1 MAEEK
6 EDTREEVEDEIN
18 HGNTRLPFGLCKRYG
33 VALPDNATPRDAW
46 NALKGKYGITPQ
58 DVYNELKQEA
68 KQGKSKEKDSKG
80 RNAQLENIGNIIE
93 NKFRSFNNEY
103 REKLK
108 VAINKL
114 DDNEL
119 TALRKTID
127 KVNFAQGRG
136 LFYPLSKTIVVPMT
150 APTRL
155 DTDLGYDFQATTFF
169 HEYGHYLAKELGK
182 VYNEIDFNNSSEM
195 QSIFAEDAERFF
207 SQAIKNAGLRGDIKV
222 GRLTAEQK
230 DAIYNYV
237 ETITDKK
244 TASEHK
250 PIEPYKSNETL
261 QSLTGRYLSWGYSRE
276 EAEIRAKERLVEIEK
291 NYNDALK
298 KYHIDLIKWSSIK
311 DKVEKAKVTNLR
323 NSYISDFVAGA
334 TSGRVNP
341 YNKGEYGHTNAYW
354 KIHKNGVETWAEY
367 VSFKM
372 TKDNVGLESMK
383 THLPKT
389 YEKYEQIYK
398 KMGEV
403 LK

>member
-6 EDTREEVEDEIN
+6 EDTREEIEEIN

-33 VALPDNATPRDAW
+33 IALPDKATPRDAW

-58 DVYNELKQEA
+58 DVYNELK
-68 KQGKSKEKDSKG
+68 KDSKKGDSKEKNSKG
-80 RNAQLENIGNIIE
+80 RNVQLENIGNIIE
-93 NKFRSFNNEY
+93 SKFRSFNDEY
-103 REKLK
+103 RVKLK
-108 VAINKL
+108 AAMNKL
-114 DDNEL
+114 DENEL
-119 TALRKTID
+119 TILNRTID
-127 KVNFAQGRG
+127 NVNFIQGSG
-136 LFYPLSKTIVVPMT
+136 IFYPSNRTIAVPSK

-155 DTDLGYDFQATTFF
+155 DTALGYDFQATTFF

-182 VYNEIDFNNSSEM
+182 VYNEIDFNNSAEM
-195 QSIFAEDAERFF
+195 QSIFAEDAKDFF
-207 SQAIKNAGLRGDIKV
+207 SQAMEKAGLSRDIKI

-244 TASEHK
+244 TASAHK
-250 PIEPYKSNETL
+250 PIEPYKSDDTL
-261 QSLTGRYLSWGYSRE
+261 QSLMSRYMSWGFSRE
-276 EAEIRAKERLVEIEK
+276 DAENRARERLVEIEK
-291 NYNDALK
+291 NYDEALK

-311 DKVEKAKVTNLR
+311 DKVEKAKINNLR

-334 TSGRVNP
+334 TNGRINP

-367 VSFKM
+367 ISFKM

-383 THLPKT
+383 MYLPRT
-389 YEKYEQIYK
+389 YEKYEEIYN
-398 KMGEV
+398 KMEEV
-403 LK
+403 IK